1 MQEDR
6 MSDLAEEREVIL
18 GVDTHLD
25 VHVAALIDVV
35 GRVIATTSVPT
46 TALGYEQLIEWA
58 CGFGCLTRAGI
69 EGTGTYG
76 AALTRRVQEH
86 GVQVLEVNRPD
97 RSRRRLRG
105 KNDPTDA
112 ENAARADWPAKP
124 MPSRKRSRAWWK
136 QCGP

>member
-1 MQEDR
+1 

-18 GVDTHLD
+18 GVDTHLE
-25 VHVAALIDVV
+25 VHVAVLIDLV
-35 GRVIATTSVPT
+35 GRVVATASVPT
-46 TALGYEQLIEWA
+46 TASGYDQLIEWA